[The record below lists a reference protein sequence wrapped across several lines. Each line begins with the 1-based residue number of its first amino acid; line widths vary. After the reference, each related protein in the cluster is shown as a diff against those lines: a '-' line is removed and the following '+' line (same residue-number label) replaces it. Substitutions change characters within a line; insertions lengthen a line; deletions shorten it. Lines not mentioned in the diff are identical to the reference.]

1 MHITLHQA
9 VWLLIPALPMGLW
22 IAWSD
27 LSTMRIANKAVL
39 ILGAGFLVFG
49 LIALPVDEYL
59 WRLLQLVVV
68 LVIGFG
74 LNAAGLVGGGD
85 AKYAAAMAPFFARQ
99 DGILVLQLFAAMLL
113 GAFVAHRLAKRIPA
127 IRRATA
133 GWKSWDAGRDFPMGL
148 ALSGTLIAYVLLP
161 FLVG

>member
-49 LIALPVDEYL
+49 LIA
-59 WRLLQLVVV
+59 
-68 LVIGFG
+68 
-74 LNAAGLVGGGD
+74 
-85 AKYAAAMAPFFARQ
+85 
-99 DGILVLQLFAAMLL
+99 
-113 GAFVAHRLAKRIPA
+113 
-127 IRRATA
+127 
-133 GWKSWDAGRDFPMGL
+133 AGRRISL
-148 ALSGTLIAYVLLP
+148 AASSTGRGAGDRFRPERRGT
-161 FLVG
+161 GRRG

>member
-1 MHITLHQA
+1 M
-9 VWLLIPALPMGLW
+9 
-22 IAWSD
+22 
-27 LSTMRIANKAVL
+27 
-39 ILGAGFLVFG
+39 
-49 LIALPVDEYL
+49 IALPVDEYL

-68 LVIGFG
+68 LVIGFV

-148 ALSGTLIAYVLLP
+148 ALSGTLIAYLLLP

>member
-1 MHITLHQA
+1 MHMTLQQA
-9 VWLLIPALPMGLW
+9 VWLLIPALPMALW

-27 LSTMRIANKAVL
+27 LSAMRIANKAVL
-39 ILGAGFLVFG
+39 LLGALFLVFG

-59 WRLLQLVVV
+59 WRLVQLVVV
-68 LVIGFG
+68 LVIGFV

-99 DGILVLQLFAAMLL
+99 DGILVMQLFAAMLL

-148 ALSGTLIAYVLLP
+148 ALSGTLIAYLLLP
-161 FLVG
+161 FAFG